1 MLSLIE
7 SRLANYQP
15 QTVNL
20 QLPEAGV
27 LIAITDEDFPKV
39 VLTKRASNLSS
50 HSGEIAF
57 PGGKRDASDSDIVY
71 TALREAH
78 EEVDLLPEN
87 VRVISRLDERVSLHN
102 LKVSPCVGIIDADL
116 KLQPNIG
123 ELDCVFK
130 APLNFFLDQ
139 ANRCDHLPSYQSK
152 SRFAPCYLY
161 NGHLIW
167 GLTSYMLMEFLNVA
181 LNANIVLAPRPD
193 ELYTNL

>member
-1 MLSLIE
+1 M
-7 SRLANYQP
+7 
-15 QTVNL
+15 
-20 QLPEAGV
+20 
-27 LIAITDEDFPKV
+27 IAITDEASPQV

-57 PGGKRDASDSDIVY
+57 PGGKRDATDNDIVY

-87 VRVISRLDERVSLHN
+87 VRVISQLDERVSLHN
-102 LKVSPCVGIIDADL
+102 LKVSPCVGIIDPDL

-130 APLNFFLDQ
+130 TPLNFFLDQ
-139 ANRCDHLPSYQSK
+139 SNRCDHLPQYQSK

-181 LNANIVLAPRPD
+181 LKANIILAPRPD
-193 ELYTNL
+193 VLTSL